1 MSLRTITADSG
12 WWVLLLR
19 YDILFLLFLPYNF
32 SQVLEPLNAFLLI
45 QNTDTQIIH
54 SGAELNWTIQPVNRV
69 YKNLHKITPSQT
81 YTQWTIRSGGHS
93 NSLFTVLVVF
103 ETLST

>member
-54 SGAELNWTIQPVNRV
+54 SGAE
-69 YKNLHKITPSQT
+69 
-81 YTQWTIRSGGHS
+81 
-93 NSLFTVLVVF
+93 
-103 ETLST
+103 